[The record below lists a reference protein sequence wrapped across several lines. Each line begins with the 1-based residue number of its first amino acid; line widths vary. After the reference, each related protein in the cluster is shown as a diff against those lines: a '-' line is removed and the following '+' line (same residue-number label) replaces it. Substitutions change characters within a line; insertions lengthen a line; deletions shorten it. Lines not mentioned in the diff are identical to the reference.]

1 MAETRLCGRCGTE
14 FEPRREHARF
24 CSADCRIAWTKE
36 HVGDPDVAHNA
47 LGWSL
52 SAMRESAERLARAE
66 PLESARMAVA
76 VSEAVWWVTIV
87 DATLVRYYPDV
98 YDDVLAG
105 MSEECADQIEDILA
119 GLRYV
124 RNQLGVRLD
133 PAEFVQHDPAGWTWH
148 PLPEP
153 PCESLSPRGLD
164 WELSRYRAYQARL
177 SDQAVAETVTI
188 AADFLSRTAATVPPS
203 HLPGE

>member
-1 MAETRLCGRCGTE
+1 MAETRLCERCGTE

-36 HVGDPDVAHNA
+36 HVGDPDLAHNA
-47 LGWSL
+47 LDWSL

-66 PLESARMAVA
+66 LLESARVAVA

-105 MSEECADQIEDILA
+105 MSPECGERTEGILE

-133 PAEFVQHDPAGWTWH
+133 PAEFVQQAGSGEPGGWTWH
-148 PLPEP
+148 SLPDP

-164 WELSRYRAYQARL
+164 WEMSRYRAYQSRL

-188 AADFLSRTAATVPPS
+188 AADFLSRTAATVPTS
-203 HLPGE
+203 

>member
-1 MAETRLCGRCGTE
+1 MAETRLCEQCGTE

-24 CSADCRIAWTKE
+24 CSAGCRMAWTKE
-36 HVGDPDVAHNA
+36 RVGDPSVAQNA
-47 LGWSL
+47 LNWSL
-52 SAMRESAERLARAE
+52 IAMKEAAERLTKAETLEPARA
-66 PLESARMAVA
+66 AVA

-105 MSEECADQIEDILA
+105 SGGRAEEILT

-133 PAEFVQHDPAGWTWH
+133 PAEFIQLDPAAGWAWRS
-148 PLPEP
+148 LPEP
-153 PCESLSPRGLD
+153 PCVALSARGQD
-164 WELSRYRAYQARL
+164 WELSRYRAYQSLLAE
-177 SDQAVAETVTI
+177 APVAETVST
-188 AADFLSRTAATVPPS
+188 AATFLSRTADAA
-203 HLPGE
+203 LPLP